1 MVSTKELPAGGRN
14 IAGDHDSASGRAR
27 TFVVFRLPERARR
40 GDGLASRAPLDRPR
54 PRQQDAAS
62 RTTPQV
68 YPAGSHG
75 GPVLFG
81 KCKFLLKSVRKSYSE
96 DQILHSYPSLFE
108 ATMV

>member
-14 IAGDHDSASGRAR
+14 VSGDHDSTSGRAR
-27 TFVVFRLPERARR
+27 TLVVFRLPERACG

-68 YPAGSHG
+68 HPPGSYG

-81 KCKFLLKSVRKSYSE
+81 KCKFLLKPFRKIELYRE
-96 DQILHSYPSLFE
+96 DQ
-108 ATMV
+108 